1 MSFSANSL
9 GNNGHLGNQMFQYAF
24 VKSMSIKHSR
34 PFSIAPN
41 EVFGKHYYQKLFS
54 NIDECFDIKCD
65 RKITNY
71 PSVNERCFHFDE
83 NMFES
88 PPEQNVDFVG
98 YWQSEKYFK
107 HIENDLRKDFTFRED
122 ILNPC
127 KEFVDSFRSLIAVHI
142 RRNDFL
148 KNPNHPVQDNSYYER
163 GIYEFDDDISVLVFS
178 DDVEWCRQQ
187 EMFSDDRFMI
197 SESGDAYFDLC
208 LMSLCDHHVTCN
220 STFSWWGAWLANSQN
235 VIAPKKWFG
244 GDNINL
250 STDDLYLS
258 HWKLM

>member
-65 RKITNY
+65 RKTTNY
-71 PSVNERCFHFDE
+71 LPVSERCFHFDE

-88 PPEQNVDFVG
+88 PPEKNVDFVG
-98 YWQSEKYFK
+98 FWQSEKYFK
-107 HIENDLRKDFTFRED
+107 HIENDLRKDFTFKED

-127 KEFVDSFRSLIAVHI
+127 KEFVDSFSSLIAVHI

-148 KNPNHPVQDNSYYER
+148 KNPNHPVQDNSYYEKALC
-163 GIYEFDDDISVLVFS
+163 EFDDNFSVLVFS
-178 DDVEWCRQQ
+178 DDVEWCRKQK
-187 EMFSDDRFMI
+187 MFFDDRFMI
-197 SESGDAYFDLC
+197 SESGDAYADLC
-208 LMSLCDHHVTCN
+208 LMSLCDYHIICN
-220 STFSWWGAWLANSQN
+220 STYSWWGAWLANSQN

-250 STDDLYLS
+250 ITDDLYLS